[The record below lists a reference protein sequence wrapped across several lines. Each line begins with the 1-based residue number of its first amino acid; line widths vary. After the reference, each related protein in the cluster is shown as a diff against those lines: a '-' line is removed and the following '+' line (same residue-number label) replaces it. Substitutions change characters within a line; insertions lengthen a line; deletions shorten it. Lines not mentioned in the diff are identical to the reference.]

1 MTNGQIR
8 WTRGWLHPRQD
19 GVGSHGI
26 SSYYLEWCARGF
38 PDGSVINNPPAS
50 VGDGVQSL
58 IQEDP
63 ICQGA
68 MKSRHHN
75 FWGYAPEPRGHDY
88 QAHMLQL
95 LKPSYRKACAL
106 KQEKR
111 ENGIETCVL
120 SYVNRSPVQVRR
132 DETGCSGLV
141 HWDDPEGWGGVGG
154 GRGVQDGEHM
164 NTHGWFMSMYGK
176 TTTILSSN

>member
-120 SYVNRSPVQVRR
+120 SYVKQIAS
-132 DETGCSGLV
+132 SGSTW
-141 HWDDPEGWGGVGG
+141 WDRVLRAGALGWPWGMGWGGRWEGG
-154 GRGVQDGEHM
+154 SGWRTHEHPWLIHVSVWQ
-164 NTHGWFMSMYGK
+164 NHYNIVK
-176 TTTILSSN
+176 

>member
-8 WTRGWLHPRQD
+8 WTKGWLHPRQD

-38 PDGSVINNPPAS
+38 PGGSVINNPPAS

-88 QAHMLQL
+88 QAYMLQL

-120 SYVNRSPVQVRR
+120 SYVKQIASSDSTR
-132 DETGCSGLV
+132 
-141 HWDDPEGWGGVGG
+141 WDRVLRAGALGWPWGMGWGGRWEGG
-154 GRGVQDGEHM
+154 SGWRTHEHPWLIHVSVWQ
-164 NTHGWFMSMYGK
+164 NHYNIVK
-176 TTTILSSN
+176 